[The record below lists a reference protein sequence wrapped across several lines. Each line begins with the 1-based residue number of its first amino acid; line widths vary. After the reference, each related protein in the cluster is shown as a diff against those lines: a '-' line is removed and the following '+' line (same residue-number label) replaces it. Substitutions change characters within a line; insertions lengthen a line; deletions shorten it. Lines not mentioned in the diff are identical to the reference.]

1 MINRKRLSNGI
12 TVVLETMPYL
22 RSAAFGVWVKVG
34 SSNENEKNNG
44 ISHIIEHMLFKG
56 TKNRTAKQIADDMA
70 RIGGDINAYTSKECT
85 SFYAVTLDE
94 HLPIAIDILGDMLN
108 NSLIDEKSLKKEKGV
123 IIEEI
128 DMYDDSPDDLV
139 HEMLQMKV
147 WDKHPLGYQISGKK
161 ETVRAITRQEIIDF
175 MSQYYVSE
183 NIVISVAGNIM
194 EEEVL
199 EYLEANFARIPEGPR
214 QPDCTVPIYH
224 PSIYTKEKDVEQLHL
239 NIAFES
245 IVSDAEEKYALTI
258 LNSVLGG
265 SINSRLFQVIRE
277 NLGLTY
283 TIYSYGSSYKKA
295 GLLHIYGAM
304 NPIQL
309 EQVFTSSFEII
320 EDLKENGLTD
330 DELSMSKEQIKTEL
344 IMGNESAKNRMN
356 SNGKSILLRNYIVP
370 LEETIN
376 KVNDVTGA
384 EIKNFAKKYL
394 VKENCSFSLVGNL
407 DKIDKTKL
415 FS

>member
-1 MINRKRLSNGI
+1 
-12 TVVLETMPYL
+12 
-22 RSAAFGVWVKVG
+22 
-34 SSNENEKNNG
+34 
-44 ISHIIEHMLFKG
+44 
-56 TKNRTAKQIADDMA
+56 
-70 RIGGDINAYTSKECT
+70 
-85 SFYAVTLDE
+85 
-94 HLPIAIDILGDMLN
+94 
-108 NSLIDEKSLKKEKGV
+108 
-123 IIEEI
+123 
-128 DMYDDSPDDLV
+128 
-139 HEMLQMKV
+139 
-147 WDKHPLGYQISGKK
+147 
-161 ETVRAITRQEIIDF
+161 
-175 MSQYYVSE
+175 
-183 NIVISVAGNIM
+183 
-194 EEEVL
+194 
-199 EYLEANFARIPEGPR
+199 
-214 QPDCTVPIYH
+214 
-224 PSIYTKEKDVEQLHL
+224 L

-265 SINSRLFQVIRE
+265 SINSRLFQLIRE

-320 EDLKENGLTD
+320 DDLKENGLTE

-356 SNGKSILLRNYIVP
+356 SNGKSILLKNYIVP

-376 KVNDVTGA
+376 KVNEVTGA

-394 VKENCSFSLVGNL
+394 VKENCSLSLVGNL
-407 DKIDKTKL
+407 DKVDKLKF